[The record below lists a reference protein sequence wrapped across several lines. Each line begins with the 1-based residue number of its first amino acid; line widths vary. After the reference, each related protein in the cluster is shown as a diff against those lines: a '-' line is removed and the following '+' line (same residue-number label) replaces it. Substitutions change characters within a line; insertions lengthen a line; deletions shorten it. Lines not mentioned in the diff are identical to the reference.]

1 MPYVSVPKDLFAIK
15 TKFMFNLTKR
25 QVTCFAVGAGVGL
38 LLYFTLKQAE
48 IDTTIS
54 SLIMMAVMS
63 PFFLFAMYEKNGKP
77 LEVIL
82 EQLITYKFLIAK
94 ERPYQTKNIYT
105 LLEEQDRI
113 NKEVER
119 VVNKNQNKAKTKQG
133 RKETNQ
139 GDNGKKQKEK
149 VI

>member
-25 QVTCFAVGAGVGL
+25 QVTCFSSGGGVGL
-38 LLYFTLKQAE
+38 LLYFTLKQSAM
-48 IDTTIS
+48 DTTVS
-54 SLIMMAVMS
+54 SLIMMAVMT
-63 PFFLFAMYEKNGKP
+63 PFFMFAMYEKNGKP

-82 EQLITYKFLIAK
+82 EQAITYKFLVAK

-113 NKEVER
+113 NKEVAR
-119 VVNKNQNKAKTKQG
+119 VVNTKQTKANQR
-133 RKETNQ
+133 RKETHQTNS
-139 GDNGKKQKEK
+139 NK
-149 VI
+149 

>member
-25 QVTCFAVGAGVGL
+25 QVICFASGGGVGL
-38 LLYFTLKQAE
+38 LLYFTLKQTE
-48 IDTTIS
+48 IDTTVS
-54 SLIMMAVMS
+54 ALIMMAVMT
-63 PFFLFAMYEKNGKP
+63 PFFMFAMYEKNGKP

-82 EQLITYKFLIAK
+82 EQAITYKFLVAK

-113 NKEVER
+113 NKEVDKI
-119 VVNKNQNKAKTKQG
+119 VNKNQSKEKLIQGAKTK
-133 RKETNQ
+133 NQ
-139 GDNGKKQKEK
+139 RISSKQKEK
-149 VI
+149 